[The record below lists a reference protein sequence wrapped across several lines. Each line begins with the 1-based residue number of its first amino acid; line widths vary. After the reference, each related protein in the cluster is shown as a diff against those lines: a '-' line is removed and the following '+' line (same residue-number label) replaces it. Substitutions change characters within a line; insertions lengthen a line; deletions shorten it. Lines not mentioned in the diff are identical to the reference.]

1 VIDSRVHPHGGLI
14 AVGGVLGLLGV
25 AAGAFGAHAL
35 EGAVTPER
43 LAVFD
48 TAARYHLVHALA
60 IVLAGA
66 MAMWLPLTRV
76 AGWLF
81 TLGIVVFAGSLYLL
95 VLLDAG
101 WLGAITPIGG
111 LAFMAGWGVL
121 AWAGFRSD
129 RAADRPSGGTVG
141 VPGR

>member
-1 VIDSRVHPHGGLI
+1 VTDSSVYPHGGLI

-43 LAVFD
+43 LAVFE

-66 MAMWLPLTRV
+66 MAAWLPLARV

-81 TLGIVVFAGSLYLL
+81 TAGIVVFAGSLYLL

-101 WLGAITPIGG
+101 WLGAVTPIGG

-121 AWAGFRSD
+121 GWAGLRS
-129 RAADRPSGGTVG
+129 RPAADRPSGGTVG

>member
-1 VIDSRVHPHGGLI
+1 VTAPVRPQGVLI
-14 AVGGVLGLLGV
+14 AVGGLLGLLGV

-35 EGAVTPER
+35 EGGVTPER
-43 LAVFD
+43 LAVFE
-48 TAARYHLVHALA
+48 TGARYHLVHALA

-66 MAMWLPLTRV
+66 MAAWLPLARV

-81 TLGIVVFAGSLYLL
+81 TVGIVVFAGSLYLL
-95 VLLDAG
+95 VLLDAA

-121 AWAGFRSD
+121 AWAGYRSGH
-129 RAADRPSGGTVG
+129 AADRPSGGTVG

>member
-1 VIDSRVHPHGGLI
+1 
-14 AVGGVLGLLGV
+14 V

-66 MAMWLPLTRV
+66 MAMWLPLARV

-81 TLGIVVFAGSLYLL
+81 TAGIVVFAGSLYLL

-121 AWAGFRSD
+121 AWAGLRSG
-129 RAADRPSGGTVG
+129 RAADRPTGGTVG

>member
-1 VIDSRVHPHGGLI
+1 
-14 AVGGVLGLLGV
+14 VGGSLGLLGV

-35 EGAVTPER
+35 EGTVTPER

-60 IVLAGA
+60 IVFAGA
-66 MAMWLPLTRV
+66 MAMWLPLARV

-121 AWAGFRSD
+121 AWAGLSSGP
-129 RAADRPSGGTVG
+129 AADRPSGGTAG